1 MIGTPEDKFLL
12 ATSFGYGFVA
22 KLGDLI
28 TKNKAGKATMKV
40 PEGARVLPPQR
51 VTNMDEDWLA
61 AVTSAGNLLT
71 FMIGELPEMAK
82 GKGNKIINIP
92 SAKLKKG
99 DEQVVGMVVFPEE
112 KGVTIYAG
120 SKKRVLSVDDL
131 DHYIGER
138 ALRGLKLPKGY
149 QKVDGIEVTE

>member
-28 TKNKAGKATMKV
+28 TKNKAGKAAMKV
-40 PEGARVLPPQR
+40 PEGAKVLPPQR
-51 VTNMDEDWLA
+51 VANYEEDWIA
-61 AVTSAGNLLT
+61 AVTSSGHLLT
-71 FMIGELPEMAK
+71 YMIAELPEMSK

-99 DEQVVGMVVFPEE
+99 DEHVVKIIVYPEDKGLVVF
-112 KGVTIYAG
+112 AG
-120 SKKRVLSVDDL
+120 KKKRNLSIDEL
-131 DHYIGER
+131 EHYIGER
-138 ALRGLKLPKGY
+138 ALRGLKLPRGY
-149 QKVDGIEVTE
+149 QAVDDMKAMD